1 MVPTSLSI
9 LPPQLTVQAHLGANE
24 LRHERHHGVRGAAA
38 QREHRAAAA
47 LIVIMTKRRC
57 TRGHLTQPLLPT
69 AAAGVK
75 RSA

>member
-47 LIVIMTKRRC
+47 LIVIMTKPILPPQ
-57 TRGHLTQPLLPT
+57 LT
-69 AAAGVK
+69 VS
-75 RSA
+75 SAPGRE